1 MKHSHLL
8 TAVLMIFLVT
18 VGGAAEPDAPGQISP
33 KKGVGLAERK
43 GKGLAELNMLKVAWY
58 YNWGSSTKIESG
70 KVFVPMIFSA
80 KRLAEKV
87 EGDVVLG
94 FNEPDHEKQ
103 ANLDVEQAIA
113 VWPQVESKAKRVG
126 APAMAGNLLTSEWF
140 AAFMKAK
147 PRVDFINVHW
157 YKGADSRKFIRDMEA
172 LHETFKLPIWITE
185 FAPQTIAAS
194 AKEPAKYSQEQVDTF
209 IRETTEWMER
219 TPWIERYAWHDS
231 LTGTSAL
238 FDATGALTATG
249 KTYAAAAGARS
260 PTRK

>member
-1 MKHSHLL
+1 MKPIHLL
-8 TAVLMIFLVT
+8 TAVLMIIFVT
-18 VGGAAEPDAPGQISP
+18 DTGAAKPDASVRVSP

-58 YNWGSSTKIESG
+58 YNWGSSTKIESDM
-70 KVFVPMIFSA
+70 VFVPMIFSA

-103 ANLDVEQAIA
+103 ANLSVEQAIA
-113 VWPQVESKAKRVG
+113 AWPQVESKAKRVG
-126 APAMAGNLLTSEWF
+126 APAMAGNLLSSEWF
-140 AAFMKAK
+140 AEFMKAK

-157 YKGADSRKFIRDMEA
+157 YKGADSRKFIRDMEE
-172 LHETFKLPIWITE
+172 LHEKFQLPIWVTE

-194 AKEPAKYSQEQVDTF
+194 AKEPAKHSQEQVDRF

-238 FDATGALTATG
+238 FDESGALTATG
-249 KTYAAAAGARS
+249 KTYAAATGTGSTIRE
-260 PTRK
+260 